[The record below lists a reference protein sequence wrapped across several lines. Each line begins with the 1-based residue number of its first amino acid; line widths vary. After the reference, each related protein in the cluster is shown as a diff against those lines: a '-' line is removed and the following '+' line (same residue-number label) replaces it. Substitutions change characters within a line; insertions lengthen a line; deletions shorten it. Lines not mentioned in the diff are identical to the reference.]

1 MPGGRTTYSRGMKW
15 TVHGER
21 LVYDSPWVQVALAD
35 VECGDLRV
43 PEHHVVR
50 ATAQVAGVVVV
61 HPEQDSVLL
70 LWRHRFITG
79 SWGFEIPA
87 GRIEAGETPAEAAE
101 RECREETGW
110 SIGPSEPL
118 ARWHPSQGLIDQTFH
133 VVSATAVEYCG
144 PPVDVHEADRIE
156 WVSFDDVERLLD
168 GDALVDGCSRVA
180 LLTWSRR
187 RAGRLPAAATGAG
200 TRSGPG

>member
-1 MPGGRTTYSRGMKW
+1 MEW
-15 TVHGER
+15 TVNGER

-50 ATAQVAGVVVV
+50 ATAQVAGVVALNAD
-61 HPEQDSVLL
+61 QDAVLM

-79 SWGFEIPA
+79 SWGFEVPA
-87 GRIEAGETPAEAAE
+87 GRIDPGETPAEAAD
-101 RECREETGW
+101 RECLEETGW
-110 SIGPSEPL
+110 RIGPSEPL

-133 VVSATAVEYCG
+133 AVQATAIEYSG

-156 WVSFDDVERLLD
+156 WVPFAEVERLLD
-168 GDALVDGCSRVA
+168 SDDLVDGFSRVA

-187 RAGRLPAAATGAG
+187 RAASLRSAT
-200 TRSGPG
+200 SG